1 MKPAVLPTLALL
13 LLAGC
18 ARDEN
23 ADVRPAEANGVERV
37 GDNEQEDQRP
47 ALGEWRRTL
56 VQDQPAL
63 EFGPFGTPPLISVV
77 CGEDRGLVL
86 QRPGPLAPD
95 AEPKVAVTVGGQTGE
110 VPVTGVGGT
119 TPLQRAAIRAGDALL
134 GRVSNAQG
142 PILLRFGDGTPIVL
156 PASPLIGQFVQSCAT
171 GEHPAA
177 GVLPP
182 AGNEQAQAEAPADN
196 ASNGAATR

>member
-1 MKPAVLPTLALL
+1 MKPVSVFGLALL

-18 ARDEN
+18 ARDED

-37 GDNEQEDQRP
+37 GDSEQEDRRP

-63 EFGPFGTPPLISVV
+63 EFGPFGTAPLISIV
-77 CGEDRGLVL
+77 CGADRGLVL

-95 AEPKVAVTVGGQTGE
+95 SEPKVAVTVAGQASELPLTGI
-110 VPVTGVGGT
+110 GGT
-119 TPLQRAAIRAGDALL
+119 TPVQRAAIPAGHALL
-134 GRVSNAQG
+134 GRVSDPRG
-142 PILLRFGDGTPIVL
+142 PIFLRFGDGTPIVL
-156 PASPLIGQFVQSCAT
+156 PASPLVGEFVRSCAT

-177 GVLPP
+177 NVGA
-182 AGNEQAQAEAPADN
+182 AGNVQAPAQAPADD